1 MEKIQ
6 AYESFRDYIIRIGK
20 LTLLIAVPFSF
31 VPPLLVSIMYGAWP
45 ESSAIVAGLK
55 NIIACWFVLWL
66 IEPLCYFP
74 LLNVAGTYNAWLS
87 GNIVNLRVPC
97 AAVAQQAADVVEGTQ
112 EGEVVATLGLCA
124 SVFVN
129 IVVLC
134 FFAAAGSQFLKVI
147 PALVATSFKY
157 TLPAVM
163 GGMIVSFAVRNFKVG
178 IVALC
183 IALAVYFSGIKGG
196 ADLLLMIFPTIII
209 SIWMYKKHW
218 I

>member
-6 AYESFRDYIIRIGK
+6 AYESFRDHIIRIGK

-31 VPPLLVSIMYGAWP
+31 LPPLFVSLMYGVWP
-45 ESSAIVAGLK
+45 EPAAMVAGMR

-97 AAVAQQAADVVEGTQ
+97 AAVAQQAAEVVEGTE

-129 IVVLC
+129 IVVLS
-134 FFAAAGSQFLKVI
+134 FFAIAGAQFLKVI
-147 PALVATSFKY
+147 PPSVATSFKF

-178 IVALC
+178 IIALC
-183 IALAVYFSGIKGG
+183 IALAVYYSGIKGG